1 LITAL
6 QIPIGTLVRIVPD
19 RLDIALNS
27 SMAMKAASGKVGVL
41 IAFDLWGK
49 RNFLRGDPLVLWA
62 GESLPIRMAGSALE
76 RVS

>member
-6 QIPIGTLVRIVPD
+6 QMPIGTLVRIVPD
-19 RLDIALNS
+19 RLPYS
-27 SMAMKAASGKVGVL
+27 RFTRVGVI

-62 GESLPIRMAGSALE
+62 GESVAIRMMGDALE
-76 RVS
+76 RAS